1 MKNKKFDCIK
11 MKQAIQEK
19 MWKEAGGSFEGLLL
33 LHEKTLKESELHS
46 YLAKSRKKES
56 KSATAQ

>member
-1 MKNKKFDCIK
+1 